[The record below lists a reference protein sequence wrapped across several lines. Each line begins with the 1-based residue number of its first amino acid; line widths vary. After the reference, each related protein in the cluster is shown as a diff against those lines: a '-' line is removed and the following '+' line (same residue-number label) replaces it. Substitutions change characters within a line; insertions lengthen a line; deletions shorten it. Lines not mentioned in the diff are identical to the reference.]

1 MVYMY
6 GTGVHILHDIT
17 YMWYLC
23 AHTCNLRVHVCTT
36 LFDHF
41 GGNTD
46 DKYST
51 NLFPY
56 DCASVALTA
65 KG

>member
-1 MVYMY
+1 MYY
-6 GTGVHILHDIT
+6 GTGEHVNTTLTLHVVPV
-17 YMWYLC
+17 C
-23 AHTCNLRVHVCTT
+23 TCNLRTHVCTT